1 MTLDDFIT
9 TVFCTVDDFLI
20 DLLGEGRLRQR
31 GPRPTAGDSV
41 VVTCE
46 LVGEFTCVN
55 LRFLRYDT
63 DSGIFT
69 YFRRHH
75 ADLFPELQDVHRT
88 TFGRQAAN
96 LWKIKEHLHGY
107 LQGQVSGDRL
117 VTLTDSFQ
125 RRNFCAPVCRCARL
139 PAPRR

>member
-1 MTLDDFIT
+1 
-9 TVFCTVDDFLI
+9 V
-20 DLLGEGRLRQR
+20 
-31 GPRPTAGDSV
+31 PDSV
-41 VVTCE
+41 VVPCE

-55 LRFLRYDT
+55 LRFLEYDT
-63 DSGIFT
+63 DSGIFS

-107 LQGQVSGDRL
+107 LQGQVSGDQL
-117 VTLTDSFQ
+117 VTLTDSFPV
-125 RRNFCAPVCRCARL
+125 PVCRFAR
-139 PAPRR
+139 APRCRRLATEAAFGYDELVKGIPSVQTFCRLRL